1 MVTPHNAP
9 IKHKSCKVLETVSTN
24 LKAVTVTVAV
34 ISTIFFLNEERQFV
48 EDLLVLL
55 CEYEGQI

>member
-34 ISTIFFLNEERQFV
+34 ISIFFLNEERQFV